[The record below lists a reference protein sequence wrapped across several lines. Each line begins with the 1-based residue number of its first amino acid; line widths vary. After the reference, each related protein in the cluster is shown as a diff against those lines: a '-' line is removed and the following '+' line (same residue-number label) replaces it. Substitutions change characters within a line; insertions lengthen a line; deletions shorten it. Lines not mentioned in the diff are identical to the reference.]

1 MRSTWPHLS
10 GPTPAMT
17 LALVL
22 VLNGFAPS
30 LRAAE
35 VPPASLSKTED
46 QRLICKRERVT
57 GTNFKR
63 RVCRTRAQIEAARH
77 KSLEFANELDQLQ
90 RDEQLRQLQTGQPI
104 GL

>member
-1 MRSTWPHLS
+1 VTL
-10 GPTPAMT
+10 T

-22 VLNGFAPS
+22 NGFTPL
-30 LRAAE
+30 LRADE
-35 VPPASLSKTED
+35 VPPTGVSKPED
-46 QRLICKRERVT
+46 ERLICKRERVT

-63 RVCRTRAQIEAARH
+63 RVCRTRAQIEAARR

-90 RDEQLRQLQTGQPI
+90 RDEQIRQLQTGQPI